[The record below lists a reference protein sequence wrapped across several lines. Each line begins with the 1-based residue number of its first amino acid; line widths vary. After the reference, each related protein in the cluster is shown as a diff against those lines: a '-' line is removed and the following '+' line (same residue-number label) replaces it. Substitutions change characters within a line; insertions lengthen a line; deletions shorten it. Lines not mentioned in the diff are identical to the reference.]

1 MTREKAKQM
10 LGENATE
17 EQVTNFLNEFH
28 NEMKVKETEITKL
41 NSKLSEQSDY
51 NELKQKLDDIERAN
65 MTEQEKIAEMR
76 KKAEKDMKEAREI
89 KNKAKASQILA
100 GLNLS
105 DDIINSLVRED
116 EEATIL
122 NATNLKNQIDAMTA
136 ETIKKTKEELTT
148 LDVKPNISNVN
159 QQDETM
165 TWEKFE
171 KLSQDEQNKFAT
183 EHPDEFNNL

>member
-159 QQDETM
+159 QQDDTM

>member
-1 MTREKAKQM
+1 MTRVKAKQM

>member
-1 MTREKAKQM
+1 MTRDKAKQM

-148 LDVKPNISNVN
+148 LDVKPNISNVS
-159 QQDETM
+159 QQDDTM

>member
-1 MTREKAKQM
+1 MTRDKAKQM

-76 KKAEKDMKEAREI
+76 E
-89 KNKAKASQILA
+89 
-100 GLNLS
+100 
-105 DDIINSLVRED
+105 
-116 EEATIL
+116 
-122 NATNLKNQIDAMTA
+122 
-136 ETIKKTKEELTT
+136 
-148 LDVKPNISNVN
+148 
-159 QQDETM
+159 
-165 TWEKFE
+165 
-171 KLSQDEQNKFAT
+171 
-183 EHPDEFNNL
+183 

>member
-1 MTREKAKQM
+1 MTRDKAKTL

-28 NEMKVKETEITKL
+28 NEMKLKDSEISKL
-41 NSKLSEQSDY
+41 NSQLSEKSDY
-51 NELKQKLDDIERAN
+51 DELKQKLNDIEREN
-65 MTEQEKIAEMR
+65 MSEQEKIAEM
-76 KKAEKDMKEAREI
+76 KKQAEKELKEARET
-89 KNKAKASQILA
+89 KNKAKATEILA

-105 DDIINSLVRED
+105 DDIINSLVRDD
-116 EEATIL
+116 ENATIQ
-122 NATNLKNQIDAMTA
+122 NATNLKNQIEAMTA

-159 QQDETM
+159 QQDDSM

-171 KLSQDEQNKFAT
+171 KLSQEEQNKFAE

>member
-1 MTREKAKQM
+1 MTRDKAKQM